1 MTATPRRV
9 VRRLLRAPMFTLI
22 AVFTLALGIGANTA
36 IFSVVRGVLLK
47 PLPFDDADRLVGLWH
62 TAPGLGIPLL
72 NMAPSY
78 YFTYREEGRVFED
91 VGLWNGGA
99 VSVTGTG
106 EPERVQVLFVTDGT
120 LSLLHVNPILG
131 RHFTKDDDSPKTPER
146 VLLSHA
152 YWERK
157 FGSDQGVLGKSVV
170 VDGKPREII
179 GVLPAGFRFLDRNPQ
194 LIMPFRFDRPK
205 LHAANFSY
213 RGVARLKPGVTM
225 EQANAEVGRL
235 IPLIPDRFPMPPGFT
250 RKMLDDVKIG
260 PNVRP
265 LSADVIGD
273 VGRVLWVLL
282 GTVGLV
288 LLIACANVANLFLV
302 RAEARQQ
309 ELAIHAALGA
319 GSRRIAW
326 ELLSESM
333 TLALAGGVVGL
344 GLAYAG
350 IRTLVANAPDG
361 LPRAAEIGIDPLV
374 LLFTLGISVLAGL
387 LFGLLPVMKFATPH
401 LASALKEG
409 GRASSA
415 GRDRHRARNGLV
427 VAEIALAVVLL
438 VASGLMIRT
447 FQAMRDVNPG
457 FVRPEE
463 VITLRVSIPDS
474 IVADDEQAI
483 RTHEQI
489 VRKLEQIP
497 GVRSVGVSNS
507 ITMDGF
513 DSNDPIFVEDFP
525 PAADKIP
532 PLRRFKF
539 TAQNYFQTMGNPIIA
554 GREMTWA
561 DVYSHASVA
570 IVSENFA
577 REYWKEPAAAI
588 GKRIRQT
595 PSNPWRTIIGV
606 VGNERDNGISSPA
619 ASIVYWPLIIDNF
632 WDDKVF
638 AQRNVAFALRT
649 ERAESPTLLKEI
661 QQAVWSVNGNLPL
674 ANVRTLR
681 PDSLRV
687 DGADVVRPR
696 DARYRGGGRAP
707 PGCRRHLRRHRLRR
721 AAADERDW
729 HPHGA
734 RRRQQRRQLTLRT
747 PRHHPRGHRHRLR
760 HGRRGRP
767 DTDDVGAALRRQRL
781 RSADLRRCRSRARW
795 HCGHRELSPG
805 APRVESGSRRSVEVG
820 GVVSVAR

>member
-1 MTATPRRV
+1 MLPMTATPIRV
-9 VRRLLRAPMFTLI
+9 ARRLLRAPMFTLI
-22 AVFTLALGIGANTA
+22 AIFTLALGIGANTA

-47 PLPFDDADRLVGLWH
+47 PLPFDGADRLVGLWH
-62 TAPGLGIPLL
+62 TAPGLGIPIL

-78 YFTYREEGRVFED
+78 YFVYREEGRVFED

-106 EPERVQVLFVTDGT
+106 EPERVQALFVTDGT

-131 RHFTKDDDSPKTPER
+131 RHFTADDDSPKTPER
-146 VLLSHA
+146 AILSHA

-157 FGSDQGVLGKSVV
+157 FGSDQGVIGKSVV

-194 LIMPFRFDRPK
+194 VILPFRFNRPE

-213 RGVARLKPGVTM
+213 RGVARLKPGTTL
-225 EQANAEVGRL
+225 EQANADVARL
-235 IPLIPDRFPMPPGFT
+235 IPVIPDRFPMPPGFT

-265 LSADVIGD
+265 LAADVIGD

-326 ELLSESM
+326 ELLSESL

-361 LPRAAEIGIDPLV
+361 LPRTGEIGIDPLV
-374 LLFTLGISVLAGL
+374 LLFTLAISLLAGL
-387 LFGLLPVMKFATPH
+387 LFGLLPVMKFVTPH

-409 GRASSA
+409 GRLSSA
-415 GRDRHRARNGLV
+415 GRERHRARNGLV

-447 FQAMRDVNPG
+447 FHAMRDVNPG

-463 VITLRVSIPDS
+463 VLTLRVSIPES
-474 IVADDEQAI
+474 IVSDSEQAV

-489 VRKLEQIP
+489 VRKLEQLP

-507 ITMDGF
+507 ITMDGN

-525 PAADKIP
+525 PPADKIP
-532 PLRRFKF
+532 PLRRFKW
-539 TAQNYFQTMGNPIIA
+539 TAQNYFQTMGNPIVA

-561 DVYSHASVA
+561 DVYSRASVVM
-570 IVSENFA
+570 VSENFA
-577 REYWKEPAAAI
+577 REFWKEPAAAV
-588 GKRIRQT
+588 GKRIRQS
-595 PSNPWRTIIGV
+595 PNNSWRTIIGV
-606 VGNERDNGISSPA
+606 VGNERDDGIAKPA
-619 ASIVYWPLIIDNF
+619 SSIVYWPLLIDNYY
-632 WDDKVF
+632 DNKLF
-638 AQRNVAFALRT
+638 AQRNLLFAVRT

-661 QQAVWSVNGNLPL
+661 QQAVWSVNANLPV
-674 ANVRTLR
+674 ANVRTLEQVR
-681 PDSLRV
+681 AESMAQTSFALVMLGIAAAVALLLGIVGIYGVIAYVAQQRTKEIGIRMAL
-687 DGADVVRPR
+687 GAASQDVSALFVRHGIVLAGIGIVCGMVAAALLTRTMSALLFGVSAYDPVTYG
-696 DARYRGGGRAP
+696 AVALALGGTAVIASYLP
-707 PGCRRHLRRHRLRR
+707 ARR
-721 AAADERDW
+721 ASRIDPAE
-729 HPHGA
+729 
-734 RRRQQRRQLTLRT
+734 
-747 PRHHPRGHRHRLR
+747 
-760 HGRRGRP
+760 
-767 DTDDVGAALRRQRL
+767 ALRWE
-781 RSADLRRCRSRARW
+781 A
-795 HCGHRELSPG
+795 
-805 APRVESGSRRSVEVG
+805 
-820 GVVSVAR
+820 

>member
-1 MTATPRRV
+1 MLPMTATPIRV
-9 VRRLLRAPMFTLI
+9 ARRLLRAPMFTLI
-22 AVFTLALGIGANTA
+22 AIFTLALGIGANTA

-47 PLPFDDADRLVGLWH
+47 PLPFDGADRLVGLWH
-62 TAPGLGIPLL
+62 TAPGLGIPIL

-78 YFTYREEGRVFED
+78 YFIYREEGRVFED

-106 EPERVQVLFVTDGT
+106 EPERVQALFVTDGT

-131 RHFTKDDDSPKTPER
+131 RHFTADDDSPKTPER
-146 VLLSHA
+146 AILSHA

-157 FGSDQGVLGKSVV
+157 FGSDQAVIGKSVV

-194 LIMPFRFDRPK
+194 LILPFRFNRPE

-213 RGVARLKPGVTM
+213 RGVARLKPGTTL
-225 EQANAEVGRL
+225 EQANADVARL
-235 IPLIPDRFPMPPGFT
+235 IPVIPDRFPMPPGFT

-265 LSADVIGD
+265 LAADVIGD

-326 ELLSESM
+326 ELLSESL

-361 LPRAAEIGIDPLV
+361 LPRTGEIGIDPLV
-374 LLFTLGISVLAGL
+374 LLFTLAISLLAGL
-387 LFGLLPVMKFATPH
+387 LFGLLPVMKFVTPH

-409 GRASSA
+409 GRLSSA
-415 GRDRHRARNGLV
+415 GRERHRARNGLV

-457 FVRPEE
+457 FVRPEG
-463 VITLRVSIPDS
+463 VLTLRVSIPES
-474 IVADDEQAI
+474 IVSDGEQAV

-489 VRKLEQIP
+489 VRKLEGMP

-507 ITMDGF
+507 ITMDGN

-525 PAADKIP
+525 PPADKIP
-532 PLRRFKF
+532 PLRRFKW
-539 TAQNYFQTMGNPIIA
+539 TAQNYFQTMGNPIVA

-561 DVYSHASVA
+561 DVYSRASVVM
-570 IVSENFA
+570 VSENFA

-595 PSNPWRTIIGV
+595 PNNPWRTIIGV
-606 VGNERDNGISSPA
+606 VGNERDDGIAKPA
-619 ASIVYWPLIIDNF
+619 SSIVYWPLLIDNYY
-632 WDDKVF
+632 DNKMF
-638 AQRNVAFALRT
+638 AQRNLLYAVRT
-649 ERAESPTLLKEI
+649 DRAESPTLLKEI
-661 QQAVWSVNGNLPL
+661 QQAVWSVNANLPV
-674 ANVRTLR
+674 ANVRTLEQIR
-681 PDSLRV
+681 AESMAQTSFALVMLGIAAAVALLLGIVGIYGVIAYVAQQRTKEIGIRMAL
-687 DGADVVRPR
+687 GAASQDVSALFVRHGIVLAGIGIVCGMVAAALLTRTMSALLFGVSAYDPVTYG
-696 DARYRGGGRAP
+696 AVALALGGTAVIASYLP
-707 PGCRRHLRRHRLRR
+707 ARR
-721 AAADERDW
+721 ASRIDPAE
-729 HPHGA
+729 
-734 RRRQQRRQLTLRT
+734 
-747 PRHHPRGHRHRLR
+747 
-760 HGRRGRP
+760 
-767 DTDDVGAALRRQRL
+767 ALRWE
-781 RSADLRRCRSRARW
+781 A
-795 HCGHRELSPG
+795 
-805 APRVESGSRRSVEVG
+805 
-820 GVVSVAR
+820 

>member
-1 MTATPRRV
+1 
-9 VRRLLRAPMFTLI
+9 MFTLI
-22 AVFTLALGIGANTA
+22 AIFTLALGIGANTA

-47 PLPFDDADRLVGLWH
+47 PLPFDGADRLVGLWH
-62 TAPGLGIPLL
+62 TAPGLGIPIL

-78 YFTYREEGRVFED
+78 YFVYREEGRVFED

-106 EPERVQVLFVTDGT
+106 EPERVQALFVTDGT

-131 RHFTKDDDSPKTPER
+131 RHFTADDDSPKTPER
-146 VLLSHA
+146 AILSHA

-157 FGSDQGVLGKSVV
+157 FGSDQAVIGKSVV

-194 LIMPFRFDRPK
+194 IILPFRFNRPE

-213 RGVARLKPGVTM
+213 RGVARLKPGTTL
-225 EQANAEVGRL
+225 EQANADVARL
-235 IPLIPDRFPMPPGFT
+235 IPVIPDRFPMPPGFT

-265 LSADVIGD
+265 LAADVIGD

-326 ELLSESM
+326 ELLSESL

-361 LPRAAEIGIDPLV
+361 LPRTGEIGIDPLV
-374 LLFTLGISVLAGL
+374 LLFTLAISLLAGL
-387 LFGLLPVMKFATPH
+387 LFGLLPVMKFVTPH

-409 GRASSA
+409 GRLSSA
-415 GRDRHRARNGLV
+415 GRERHRARNGLV

-457 FVRPEE
+457 FVRPEG
-463 VITLRVSIPDS
+463 VLTLRVSIPES
-474 IVADDEQAI
+474 IVSDGEQAV

-489 VRKLEQIP
+489 VRKLEGMP

-507 ITMDGF
+507 ITMDGN

-525 PAADKIP
+525 PPADKIP
-532 PLRRFKF
+532 PLRRFKW
-539 TAQNYFQTMGNPIIA
+539 TAQNYFQTMGNPIVA

-561 DVYSHASVA
+561 DVYSRASVVM
-570 IVSENFA
+570 VSENFA

-595 PSNPWRTIIGV
+595 PNNPWRTIIGV
-606 VGNERDNGISSPA
+606 VGNERDDGIAKPA
-619 ASIVYWPLIIDNF
+619 SSIVYWPLLMDNYY
-632 WDDKVF
+632 DDKMF
-638 AQRNVAFALRT
+638 AQRNLLYAVRT
-649 ERAESPTLLKEI
+649 DRAESPTLLKEI
-661 QQAVWSVNGNLPL
+661 QQAVWSVNANLPV
-674 ANVRTLR
+674 ANVRTLEQIR
-681 PDSLRV
+681 AESMAQTSFALVMLGIAAAVALLLGIVGIYGVIAYVAQQRTKEIGIRMAL
-687 DGADVVRPR
+687 GAASQDVSALFVRHGVVLAGIGIVCGMVAAALLTRTMSALLFGVSAYDPVTYG
-696 DARYRGGGRAP
+696 AVALALGGTAIIASYLP
-707 PGCRRHLRRHRLRR
+707 ARR
-721 AAADERDW
+721 ASRIDPAE
-729 HPHGA
+729 
-734 RRRQQRRQLTLRT
+734 
-747 PRHHPRGHRHRLR
+747 
-760 HGRRGRP
+760 
-767 DTDDVGAALRRQRL
+767 ALRWE
-781 RSADLRRCRSRARW
+781 A
-795 HCGHRELSPG
+795 
-805 APRVESGSRRSVEVG
+805 
-820 GVVSVAR
+820 

>member
-1 MTATPRRV
+1 MLPMTATPIRV
-9 VRRLLRAPMFTLI
+9 ARRLLRAPMFTLI
-22 AVFTLALGIGANTA
+22 AIFTLALGIGANTA

-47 PLPFDDADRLVGLWH
+47 PLPFDGADRLVGLWH
-62 TAPGLGIPLL
+62 TAPGLGIPIL

-78 YFTYREEGRVFED
+78 YFIYREEGRVFED

-106 EPERVQVLFVTDGT
+106 EPERVQALFVTDGT

-131 RHFTKDDDSPKTPER
+131 RHFTADDDSPKTPER
-146 VLLSHA
+146 AILSHA

-157 FGSDQGVLGKSVV
+157 FGSDQAVIGKSVV

-194 LIMPFRFDRPK
+194 LILPFRFNRPE

-213 RGVARLKPGVTM
+213 RGVARLKPGTTL
-225 EQANAEVGRL
+225 EQANADVARL
-235 IPLIPDRFPMPPGFT
+235 IPVIPDRFPMPPGFT

-265 LSADVIGD
+265 LAADVIGD

-326 ELLSESM
+326 ELLSESL

-361 LPRAAEIGIDPLV
+361 LPRTGEIGIDPLV
-374 LLFTLGISVLAGL
+374 LLFTLAISLLAGL
-387 LFGLLPVMKFATPH
+387 LFGLLPVMKFVTPH

-409 GRASSA
+409 GRLSSA
-415 GRDRHRARNGLV
+415 GRERHRARNGLV

-457 FVRPEE
+457 FVRPEG
-463 VITLRVSIPDS
+463 VLTLRVSIPES
-474 IVADDEQAI
+474 IVSDGEQAV

-489 VRKLEQIP
+489 VRKLEGMP

-507 ITMDGF
+507 ITMDGN

-525 PAADKIP
+525 PPADKIP
-532 PLRRFKF
+532 PLRRFKW
-539 TAQNYFQTMGNPIIA
+539 TAQNYFQTMGNPIVA

-561 DVYSHASVA
+561 DVYSRASVVM
-570 IVSENFA
+570 VSENFA

-595 PSNPWRTIIGV
+595 PNNPWRTIIGV
-606 VGNERDNGISSPA
+606 VGNERDDGIAKPASS
-619 ASIVYWPLIIDNF
+619 IIYWPLLIDNYY
-632 WDDKVF
+632 DNKMF
-638 AQRNVAFALRT
+638 AQRNLLYAVRT
-649 ERAESPTLLKEI
+649 DRAESPTLLKEI
-661 QQAVWSVNGNLPL
+661 QQAVWSVNANLPV
-674 ANVRTLR
+674 ANVRTLEQIR
-681 PDSLRV
+681 AESMAQTSFALVMLGIAAAVALLLGIVGIYGVIAYVAQQRTKEIGIRMAL
-687 DGADVVRPR
+687 GAASQDVSALFVRHGIVLAGIGIVCGMVAAALLTRTMSALLFGVSAYDPVTYG
-696 DARYRGGGRAP
+696 AVALALGGTAVIASYLP
-707 PGCRRHLRRHRLRR
+707 ARR
-721 AAADERDW
+721 ASRIDPAE
-729 HPHGA
+729 
-734 RRRQQRRQLTLRT
+734 
-747 PRHHPRGHRHRLR
+747 
-760 HGRRGRP
+760 
-767 DTDDVGAALRRQRL
+767 ALRWE
-781 RSADLRRCRSRARW
+781 A
-795 HCGHRELSPG
+795 
-805 APRVESGSRRSVEVG
+805 
-820 GVVSVAR
+820 

>member
-1 MTATPRRV
+1 
-9 VRRLLRAPMFTLI
+9 MFTLI

-47 PLPFDDADRLVGLWH
+47 PLPFDDPDTLVGVWH
-62 TAPGLGIPLL
+62 TAPGIGITEL
-72 NMAPSY
+72 NMSPATY
-78 YFTYREEGRVFED
+78 LIYREEGRVFQD

-99 VSVTGTG
+99 VSVTGSG
-106 EPERVQVLFVTDGT
+106 EPERVQALFVTDGT
-120 LSLLHVNPILG
+120 LSLLRVNPVLG
-131 RHFTKDDDSPKTPER
+131 RGFTAEDDSPKTPER
-146 VLLSHA
+146 ALLSHA
-152 YWERK
+152 YWQRK
-157 FGSDQGVLGKSVV
+157 FGSDQSVIGKSVV

-194 LIMPFRFDRPK
+194 LVLPFRFNRPE

-213 RGVARLKPGVTM
+213 RGVARLKPGVTL
-225 EQANAEVGRL
+225 EQANADVARL
-235 IPLIPDRFPMPPGFT
+235 IPVIPDRFPMPAGFT
-250 RKMLDDVKIG
+250 RKMFEDVKMG

-265 LSADVIGD
+265 LSVDVIGD

-326 ELLSESM
+326 ELLSES
-333 TLALAGGVVGL
+333 LALALVGGLVGV

-361 LPRAAEIGIDPLV
+361 LPRTSEIGIDALV
-374 LLFTLGISVLAGL
+374 LLFTLGISLVAGL
-387 LFGLLPVMKFATPH
+387 LFGLIPVLKFATPN

-415 GRDRHRARNGLV
+415 GRERHRARNALV

-447 FQAMRDVNPG
+447 FQAMRQVAPG
-457 FVRPEE
+457 FVHPEE
-463 VITLRVSIPDS
+463 VLTLRVSIPES
-474 IVADDEQAI
+474 LIPSDEQAI

-513 DSNDPIFVEDFP
+513 DSNDPIFIEDFP
-525 PAADKIP
+525 PPAEKLP
-532 PLRRFKF
+532 PLRRFKW
-539 TAQNYFQTMGNPIIA
+539 TAQNYFQTMGNPIVA

-561 DVYSHASVA
+561 DVYRKASVVL
-570 IVSENFA
+570 ISENFA

-595 PSNPWRTIIGV
+595 PNNPWRTIIGV
-606 VGNERDNGISSPA
+606 VGNEHDNGIVQPA
-619 ASIVYWPLIIDNF
+619 ASIIYWPLWIDNYYRG
-632 WDDKVF
+632 KPF
-638 AQRNVAFALRT
+638 AQRNLAYAVRT
-649 ERAESPTLLKEI
+649 DRTGSPTLLKEI
-661 QQAVWSVNGNLPL
+661 QAAVWAVNANLPV
-674 ANVRTLR
+674 ANVRTLDQIVSASMAQTSFALVMLGIASAVALLLGVVGIYGVIAYVAQQR
-681 PDSLRV
+681 TKEIGIRMAL
-687 DGADVVRPR
+687 GAASHDVSRLFVRHGIVLASIGIVCGVAAAALLTRAMSALLFGVSAHDPLTY
-696 DARYRGGGRAP
+696 AAVAIALGGTAVLASYLP
-707 PGCRRHLRRHRLRR
+707 ARR
-721 AAADERDW
+721 AARVDPAE
-729 HPHGA
+729 
-734 RRRQQRRQLTLRT
+734 
-747 PRHHPRGHRHRLR
+747 
-760 HGRRGRP
+760 
-767 DTDDVGAALRRQRL
+767 ALRWE
-781 RSADLRRCRSRARW
+781 A
-795 HCGHRELSPG
+795 
-805 APRVESGSRRSVEVG
+805 
-820 GVVSVAR
+820 

>member
-120 LSLLHVNPILG
+120 LSLLHINPILG

-619 ASIVYWPLIIDNF
+619 SLDRLLAAPHRQLLGRQGVCA
-632 WDDKVF
+632 
-638 AQRNVAFALRT
+638 AQRGLRPENGT
-649 ERAESPTLLKEI
+649 GRVTNAAQGDPAGGVERERQPSAR
-661 QQAVWSVNGNLPL
+661 QRAH
-674 ANVRTLR
+674 AR
-681 PDSLRV
+681 PDSRRV
-687 DGADVVRPR
+687 DGADVVRTR
-696 DARYRGGGRAP
+696 DARYRGSGRAP
-707 PGCRRHLRRHRLRR
+707 PGCRRHLRCHRLRR

-734 RRRQQRRQLTLRT
+734 RRRQRRRQLAFRA

-760 HGRRGRP
+760 HGRGGRP
-767 DTDDVGAALRRQRL
+767 DADDVSAALWRQRL
-781 RSADLRRCRSRARW
+781 RSADVWRCRSRARW
-795 HCGHRELSPG
+795 HSGYRELPPG

-820 GVVSVAR
+820 GVVR